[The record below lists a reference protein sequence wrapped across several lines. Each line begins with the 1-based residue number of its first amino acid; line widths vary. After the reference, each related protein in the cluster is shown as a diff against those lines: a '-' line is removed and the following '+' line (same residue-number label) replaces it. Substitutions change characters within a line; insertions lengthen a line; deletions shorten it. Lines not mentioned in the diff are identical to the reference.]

1 MDTLT
6 RIRLLGKICDR
17 AIESGLSDD
26 RMTLILDLEYATDG
40 KGKPPVGRNGNLN
53 LEVLLSEE
61 PYAFKHDILGI
72 SNYINRKDTDTLKMG
87 EMRDC
92 FVPRCGFVNEKG
104 E

>member
-1 MDTLT
+1 MDTHT
-6 RIRLLGKICDR
+6 RIQLLGKICDR
-17 AIESGLSDD
+17 AIKSGLSND

-53 LEVLLSEE
+53 LEVLLNEAQYDFE
-61 PYAFKHDILGI
+61 HDILGI
-72 SNYINRKDTDTLKMG
+72 SNYINREDTDTLKKG